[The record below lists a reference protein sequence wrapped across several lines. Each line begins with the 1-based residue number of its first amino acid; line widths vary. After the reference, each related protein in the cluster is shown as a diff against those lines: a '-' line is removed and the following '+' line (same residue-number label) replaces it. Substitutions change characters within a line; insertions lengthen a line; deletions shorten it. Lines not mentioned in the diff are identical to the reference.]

1 MELQDYVTRTY
12 PEDSYR
18 SVGFPSVPHCAS
30 SLPQARNWC
39 WFTKTDLWWQK
50 FKFCAPRFLLVHLR
64 LSKLLLRLPAL
75 RLISAAVTEELF
87 FAGLIGNV
95 QIDSIIP
102 YILKME
108 STDYNSQAVSGVWH
122 TVPSLI
128 ALLDCE
134 KLTAYQL
141 ECSTVWS
148 LSGHNILYLWLGILR
163 EICSLIPCSYS
174 DSLVTSQSSD
184 NNKGQMK

>member
-18 SVGFPSVPHCAS
+18 SVGFTSVLHCAS
-30 SLPQARNWC
+30 SLTLVQNC
-39 WFTKTDLWWQK
+39 SIFSKTDLWWHHRCTCHNAHVEILCPH
-50 FKFCAPRFLLVHLR
+50 FPLIALR

-122 TVPSLI
+122 TVPFLV

-134 KLTAYQL
+134 NSTANQS
-141 ECSTVWS
+141 ECATKWS
-148 LSGHNILYLWLGILR
+148 LSGHNILYLWHSILW
-163 EICSLIPCSYS
+163 EFCSLFAPTS
-174 DSLVTSQSSD
+174 DSSVTSR
-184 NNKGQMK
+184 